1 MSETQKLNPTSD
13 QKLAKVVFQPSGRRG
28 QFPVGTPLLDAA
40 RSLGVYV
47 ESVCGGRGIC
57 GKCQISVS
65 EGQFSKEGIVS
76 QSDHLEGVTDLEA
89 RFRRIRPIA
98 IDRRLSCQAKIAG
111 DLVIDVPVDTQT
123 NQQVVRKRAETRR
136 IKVDSAIQL
145 VSVSVSEP
153 DMETPRGDVDRLREE
168 LKKQIGIDALE
179 IDFTLIPQVQTI
191 LRKGQWTVTAAIHTD
206 ADKIPVVIALWSGEK
221 QKVYGLAVDIGST
234 TIAAHL
240 CDFVSGRT
248 VSSAGTSNPQIRFG
262 EDLMSRVSYIQM
274 QPDKL
279 PNLTQAVRDAVNS
292 LIGKLVGDVGAS
304 REDVLEAVFVG
315 NPVMHHIFL
324 GIDPTE
330 LGGAPF
336 ALSASDS
343 LTIPARELGL
353 DMNIGSRVYILPCI
367 AGHVGADAAAAM
379 LSESPYNNN
388 ELTLLVDIGTNAE
401 IVLGNKDR
409 VLAASSP
416 TGPAFE
422 GAEISC
428 GQRAAPGAIERL
440 RINPTTFEPRFK
452 VIGLD
457 EWSDEEGFTEKIDSV
472 GVTGICG
479 SGIIEAIAE
488 MFICGIITEDGVID
502 GSLAEKTSRI
512 VQRGRTFAYVIE
524 SEGVEISITQND
536 IRAIQLAKAALY
548 AGVKLLLDKLE
559 TQEIKR
565 IRLAGAFGSYINP
578 NYAMV
583 LGLIP
588 DCQLDSVSGV
598 GNAAGTGARMALLN
612 RGHRR
617 EVEQAVREVEKIE
630 TALEPKFQEHFV
642 NAMAFPNKVDPFLKL
657 RAEVAMPERSSPI
670 ATADESGRRRRRNR
684 RRE

>member
-1 MSETQKLNPTSD
+1 MLVQMP
-13 QKLAKVVFQPSGRRG
+13 PPRC
-28 QFPVGTPLLDAA
+28 FPN
-40 RSLGVYV
+40 
-47 ESVCGGRGIC
+47 
-57 GKCQISVS
+57 
-65 EGQFSKEGIVS
+65 
-76 QSDHLEGVTDLEA
+76 HL
-89 RFRRIRPIA
+89 
-98 IDRRLSCQAKIAG
+98 
-111 DLVIDVPVDTQT
+111 
-123 NQQVVRKRAETRR
+123 
-136 IKVDSAIQL
+136 
-145 VSVSVSEP
+145 
-153 DMETPRGDVDRLREE
+153 
-168 LKKQIGIDALE
+168 
-179 IDFTLIPQVQTI
+179 
-191 LRKGQWTVTAAIHTD
+191 
-206 ADKIPVVIALWSGEK
+206 
-221 QKVYGLAVDIGST
+221 T
-234 TIAAHL
+234 TI
-240 CDFVSGRT
+240 
-248 VSSAGTSNPQIRFG
+248 
-262 EDLMSRVSYIQM
+262 
-274 QPDKL
+274 
-279 PNLTQAVRDAVNS
+279 
-292 LIGKLVGDVGAS
+292 
-304 REDVLEAVFVG
+304 
-315 NPVMHHIFL
+315 
-324 GIDPTE
+324 
-330 LGGAPF
+330 
-336 ALSASDS
+336 
-343 LTIPARELGL
+343 
-353 DMNIGSRVYILPCI
+353 
-367 AGHVGADAAAAM
+367 
-379 LSESPYNNN
+379 N

-457 EWSDEEGFTEKIDSV
+457 KWSDEEGFTEKIDSV

-559 TQEIKR
+559 TQEIER

-657 RAEVAMPERSSPI
+657 RAEVAMPERSSSI

>member
-1 MSETQKLNPTSD
+1 MNEETKLTAAAD

-57 GKCQISVS
+57 GKCQTSVS
-65 EGQFSKEGIVS
+65 EGQFAKEGIVS
-76 QSDHLEGVTDLEA
+76 ECGHLGEVTELEA
-89 RFRRIRPIA
+89 RFRRLRPIA
-98 IDRRLSCQAKIAG
+98 PDRRLSCQAKIIG

-136 IKVDSAIQL
+136 IKTDSAVQL
-145 VSVSVSEP
+145 VSVAVSEP
-153 DMETPRGDVDRLREE
+153 DMETPRGDVDRLREA
-168 LKKQIGIDALE
+168 LKEKTGLQALE
-179 IDFTLIPQVQTI
+179 FDFTIVSQVQQI
-191 LRKGQWTVTAAIHTD
+191 LRKGQWSVTAAIFSD
-206 ADKIPVVIALWSGEK
+206 GDKIPIVTALWPGEK

-240 CDFVSGRT
+240 CDFGSGRT

-279 PNLTQAVRDAVNS
+279 PDLTKAVRDAVNS

-304 REDVLEAVFVG
+304 RGDVLEAVFVG

-336 ALSASDS
+336 ALAASDA

-353 DMNIGSRVYILPCI
+353 EMNIGTRVYILPCI

-379 LSESPYNNN
+379 LSESPYKND

-401 IVLGNKDR
+401 IILGNKER

-440 RINPTTFEPRFK
+440 RINPTTLDPRYK
-452 VIGLD
+452 VIGVD
-457 EWSDEEGFTEKIDSV
+457 EWSDEEGFAEKIDSV

-488 MFICGIITEDGVID
+488 MFICGIITEDGVIN
-502 GSLAEKTSRI
+502 GNLAENSSRI
-512 VQRGRTFAYVIE
+512 VQRGRTFAYVIV
-524 SEGVEISITQND
+524 SEGVEISVSQND

-548 AGVKLLLDKLE
+548 AGVKLLLDKLG
-559 TQEIKR
+559 TQDIER

-588 DCQLDSVSGV
+588 DCPLDAVAGV

-657 RAEVAMPERSSPI
+657 RAEVAMPERSNL
-670 ATADESGRRRRRNR
+670 SGTTEMGARRRRSR
-684 RRE
+684 RRG